1 MLPPNLNFP
10 KTTTPARCEARRW
23 RELLLLKKSPHSRNQ
38 SEADTLCVLCVSRQF
53 RVQCSVF
60 PNSSQYEHQRTKT
73 RGNQRPPGA
82 QRQCGAYEEENRG
95 EITWM
100 SNKSVWPSIDHVMSA
115 LSLNAYARFEESV
128 DCLRP
133 CNTDPACE
141 LHKISQGHD
150 PPRRR

>member
-1 MLPPNLNFP
+1 M
-10 KTTTPARCEARRW
+10 
-23 RELLLLKKSPHSRNQ
+23 
-38 SEADTLCVLCVSRQF
+38 
-53 RVQCSVF
+53 QCSVF
-60 PNSSQYEHQRTKT
+60 PNSSHYEQQRTKT
-73 RGNQRPPGA
+73 RRNQRPPRA
-82 QRQCGAYEEENRG
+82 QRQCDAYEEENRS

-100 SNKSVWPSIDHVMSA
+100 PNEGIRPSIDHVMSA

-141 LHKISQGHD
+141 LDKISQGHD

>member
-1 MLPPNLNFP
+1 
-10 KTTTPARCEARRW
+10 R
-23 RELLLLKKSPHSRNQ
+23 
-38 SEADTLCVLCVSRQF
+38 CVSRQL

-60 PNSSQYEHQRTKT
+60 PNGSQYENQRTKT

-82 QRQCGAYEEENRG
+82 QRQCDAYEKENRS

-100 SNKSVWPSIDHVMSA
+100 PNEGVRSSIDYMMSA
-115 LSLNAYARFEESV
+115 LCLNAYARFEESV

-141 LHKISQGHD
+141 LHNIS
-150 PPRRR
+150 